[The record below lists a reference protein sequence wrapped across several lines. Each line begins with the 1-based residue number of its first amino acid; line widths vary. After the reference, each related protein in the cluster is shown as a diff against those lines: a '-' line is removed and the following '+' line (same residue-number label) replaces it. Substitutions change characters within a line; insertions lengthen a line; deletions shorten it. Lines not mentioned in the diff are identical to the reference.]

1 MNFFSMF
8 QPVRHPTAAKA
19 GLLISMYMCQTL
31 SLGYVFG
38 SLPVIM
44 RQQNMSLKS
53 IGALFLLH
61 LPWAF
66 KFLYASWIDRLYI
79 PSVGRRRSWIVP
91 LQWLAA
97 VILLCLSQTPP
108 ETHFNMMYL
117 LVLLLHIVMATND
130 IAVDGYATDILY
142 PHERAWGNTIQS
154 GARFAGMML
163 GGGLM
168 LFLHTSLGWQN
179 VCFILSCTVL
189 LLSLPAVLHRELP
202 PVTEDAT
209 IRNDETMGTFSF
221 LKTPSVL
228 RLLPILILPTAFVFN
243 SFQMR
248 LPLFTDLGLD
258 SRVLGAIM
266 MQWAYPAGLAGTIF
280 SGWLLQR
287 IGEKSF
293 LRLFSITALMLTAY
307 TMLCAVEKKIGL
319 EQAAVILSL
328 DNILTGSIH
337 IWAYTQIMSISAG
350 KQAGTGFAALSS
362 LFIIVPLT
370 CSPLFGAVG
379 DRWGFVMLYTT
390 LGILILAGTVVTEQL
405 RRRTNKSDPSHSLII
420 HREHRHGRQ

>member
-1 MNFFSMF
+1 MYIFSMF
-8 QPVRHPTAAKA
+8 HPMRHPIATKA
-19 GLLISMYMCQTL
+19 GLLISLYMCQTL

-108 ETHFNMMYL
+108 ETHFNTMYL
-117 LVLLLHIVMATND
+117 LVLLLHTVMATND

-168 LFLHTSLGWQN
+168 LFLHSSLGWQN
-179 VCFILSCTVL
+179 ACFILSGTVL
-189 LLSLPAVLHRELP
+189 LLSLPTVFHQEIP
-202 PVTEDAT
+202 PVNGTII
-209 IRNDETMGTFSF
+209 IRNDQTAGTFSF
-221 LKTPSVL
+221 LKTQPVQK
-228 RLLPILILPTAFVFN
+228 LLPILILPTAFVFN

-248 LPLFTDLGLD
+248 MPLFTDLGLD

-266 MQWAYPAGLAGTIF
+266 MKWAYPAGLAGTIF
-280 SGWLLQR
+280 SGWLLHR

-293 LRLFSITALMLTAY
+293 LRLFSTIALLLTAY
-307 TMLCAVEKKIGL
+307 TLLCAVEKKIGL

-337 IWAYTQIMSISAG
+337 IWAYTQIMGVSAG

-370 CSPLFGAVG
+370 CSPVFGAVG
-379 DRWGFVMLYTT
+379 DRWGFVTLYAI
-390 LGILILAGTVVTEQL
+390 LGILILAGSVVAEQL
-405 RRRTNKSDPSHSLII
+405 QKRTHQPDPSHSHITQ
-420 HREHRHGRQ
+420 REYHHGQQ